1 MKAKKFWRRVLNLGV
16 LILAVAFFTSPA
28 CAAENYTI
36 GIVGIDSRI
45 KDKNINLGDYIDL
58 TQLKENPLAHAQSI
72 FVDFWQGN
80 PDMLSL
86 GLLCVDKTEKTTSE
100 RIAQVN
106 FQMDFGNP
114 AEAITLFDQKL
125 DYLIYG
131 YITNLTVTHRES
143 MFTSNLLVRVS
154 MTVRI
159 VDASTGKI
167 VCVATGK
174 GESSS
179 HGEAYRKSFKLGG
192 EEISEEG
199 WHEALDKALNQIVKK
214 IKERV

>member
-1 MKAKKFWRRVLNLGV
+1 MTTDLPN
-16 LILAVAFFTSPA
+16 
-28 CAAENYTI
+28 I
-36 GIVGIDSRI
+36 GFEGID
-45 KDKNINLGDYIDL
+45 
-58 TQLKENPLAHAQSI
+58 
-72 FVDFWQGN
+72 
-80 PDMLSL
+80 
-86 GLLCVDKTEKTTSE
+86 KTVKATSA
-100 RIAQVN
+100 RIAEVN
-106 FQMDFGNP
+106 FQIDMGNSE
-114 AEAITLFDQKL
+114 EATQLFDQKL

-131 YITNLTVTHRES
+131 YITNMTVTHRES

-179 HGEAYRKSFKLGG
+179 HGGAYRKSFKLGG

-199 WHEALDKALNQIVKK
+199 WHGALEKALNQIVKK
-214 IKERV
+214 IKQRV

>member
-1 MKAKKFWRRVLNLGV
+1 MKEKKFWKRVADLLV
-16 LILAVAFFTSPA
+16 VTLAILFFVSPK
-28 CAAENYTI
+28 CSAENYTI
-36 GIVGIDSRI
+36 GIIGIDSRI
-45 KDKNINLGDYIDL
+45 KDKDINLGDYMDL
-58 TQLKENPLAHAQSI
+58 TQLENPLAYAQKVFTEI
-72 FVDFWQGN
+72 LTTDLPNIGFEGI
-80 PDMLSL
+80 
-86 GLLCVDKTEKTTSE
+86 DKTVKATSA
-100 RIAQVN
+100 RIAEVN
-106 FQMDFGNP
+106 FQIDMGNSE
-114 AEAITLFDQKL
+114 EATQLFDQKL

-131 YITNLTVTHRES
+131 YITNMTVTHRES

-179 HGEAYRKSFKLGG
+179 HGGAYRKSFKLGG

-199 WHEALDKALNQIVKK
+199 WHGALEKALNQIVKK
-214 IKERV
+214 IKQRV

>member
-1 MKAKKFWRRVLNLGV
+1 MKEKKFWKRAADLLVLTLT
-16 LILAVAFFTSPA
+16 IFFFVSPT
-28 CAAENYTI
+28 CSAEHYII

-58 TQLKENPLAHAQSI
+58 TQLRETPLAHAQSI

-80 PDMLSL
+80 HDMLSA
-86 GLLCVDKTEKTTSE
+86 GLLCIDKTEKTTSD
-100 RIAQVN
+100 RIAEVN

-114 AEAITLFDQKL
+114 AEAMTLFDQKL

-131 YITNLTVTHRES
+131 YITNMTVTHRES

-154 MTVRI
+154 ITVRI
-159 VDASTGKI
+159 VDTSTGKI
-167 VCVATGK
+167 ICVATGK

-179 HGEAYRKSFKLGG
+179 HGGAYRKSFKLGG
-192 EEISEEG
+192 EEISEDG
-199 WHEALDKALNQIVKK
+199 WHEALKKALDQIAKK
-214 IKERV
+214 IKQRV